1 MPRKKTFTIEFA
13 LDKAMELFW
22 ERGYQST
29 SMREIAEHLGLSR
42 SSIYAT
48 FGDKHT
54 LFVETLRRYGAES
67 RAPGLSDLSTAES
80 PRAALVR
87 VYELAIAGA
96 GTTLQRDHCLLINT
110 AMQLMYS
117 DPEVTRVVEGA
128 FLEMEL
134 SFRSAI
140 ERAARQGEVT
150 AGVDAV
156 QTARSLM
163 SLYLGLCVLLR
174 SGLRGEILHA
184 VARQVETMLPEP
196 DC

>member
-22 ERGYQST
+22 ERGYQNT

-54 LFVETLRRYGAES
+54 LFVETLRRYGAEC
-67 RAPGLSDLSTAES
+67 RAPGLSDLGTAES
-80 PRAALVR
+80 PRDALVK
-87 VYELAIAGA
+87 VFELAIADA
-96 GTTLQRDHCLLINT
+96 GEARRRDHCLLINT

-117 DPEVTRVVEGA
+117 DPEVNQVVESA
-128 FLEMEL
+128 FLEMEN

-140 ERAARQGEVT
+140 ERAVTGGEV
-150 AGVDAV
+150 AAAVNAV
-156 QTARSLM
+156 QTARSLL
-163 SLYLGLCVLLR
+163 SIYLGLCVLLR
-174 SGLRGEILHA
+174 SGARGEILQA
-184 VARQVETMLPEP
+184 VTHQVEAMLPAPE
-196 DC
+196 

>member
-22 ERGYQST
+22 ERGYQNT

-54 LFVETLRRYGAES
+54 LFVETLRRYGAEC
-67 RAPGLSDLSTAES
+67 RAPGLSDLGTAES
-80 PRAALVR
+80 PRAALVT
-87 VYELAIAGA
+87 VFELAIARAGA
-96 GTTLQRDHCLLINT
+96 TRQRDHCLLINT

-117 DPEVTRVVEGA
+117 DPEVTLVIESA
-128 FLEMEL
+128 FLEMEN

-140 ERAARQGEVT
+140 ERAAAGGEV
-150 AGVDAV
+150 APSVDVV
-156 QTARSLM
+156 QTARSLL
-163 SLYLGLCVLLR
+163 SIYLGLCVLIR
-174 SGLRGEILHA
+174 SGAREEVLKA
-184 VARQVETMLPEP
+184 VTHQVEAMLPAP
-196 DC
+196 A

>member
-22 ERGYQST
+22 ERGYQNT

-54 LFVETLRRYGAES
+54 LFLETLRRYGAEC
-67 RAPGLSDLSTAES
+67 RAPGLSDLGTAES

-87 VYELAIAGA
+87 VFELAIAGA
-96 GTTLQRDHCLLINT
+96 DAARQRDHCLLINT

-117 DPEVTRVVEGA
+117 DAEVTQVVESA
-128 FLEMEL
+128 FLEMEI
-134 SFRSAI
+134 SFRTTI
-140 ERAARQGEVT
+140 ERAARGGEVSD
-150 AGVDAV
+150 GVDAV
-156 QTARSLM
+156 QTARSLL
-163 SLYLGLCVLLR
+163 SLYLGLCVLIR
-174 SGLRGEILHA
+174 SGARQEILRAA
-184 VARQVETMLPEP
+184 VHQVETMLPAPE
-196 DC
+196 

>member
-1 MPRKKTFTIEFA
+1 MPRKKTFTVEFA

-54 LFVETLRRYGAES
+54 LFVESLRRYGAES
-67 RAPGLSDLSTAES
+67 RAPGLSELGTAES
-80 PRAALVR
+80 ARDALVR
-87 VYELAIAGA
+87 VFELAIAGA
-96 GTTLQRDHCLLINT
+96 GTTRQRDHCLLINT
-110 AMQLMYS
+110 AMQLMYR
-117 DPEVTRVVEGA
+117 DADVTQVVESA

-140 ERAARQGEVT
+140 ERAERQGEVVV
-150 AGVDAV
+150 GIDAV
-156 QTARSLM
+156 QAARSLM
-163 SLYLGLCVLLR
+163 SLYLGLCVLVR
-174 SGLRGEILHA
+174 SGMQGEILSA
-184 VARQVETMLPEP
+184 VARQVESMLPVP
-196 DC
+196 DR